1 MSIITNANALQIT
14 RAAPRPAIYSTG
26 RSLPCFQNYQMR
38 RGITIDRSHTT
49 ATVRLYQ
56 ETGQEIVIIP

>member
-1 MSIITNANALQIT
+1 MQIT

-38 RGITIDRSHTT
+38 RGITIDRSHTI